1 MFIPKMFTT
10 SSGFLLL
17 IAIFLCGCTYPP
29 SNSGTVSKPPQA
41 SVSSVPQAQSAAPSI
56 DETARFVKE
65 KLDSCGSKRMNFQP
79 PAANSATGWAET
91 SWRLVS
97 TTGCVWQFDYSDKNY
112 GYVASDNPSSRWDD
126 ESVCSATVNLS
137 QLALNSITTEPFQHR
152 LDNKMSMR
160 STSRPLNRY
169 RLLI

>member
-1 MFIPKMFTT
+1 MFTAKMFTT
-10 SSGFLLL
+10 SSGFLLR
-17 IAIFLCGCTYPP
+17 IAILVCGCTYPP
-29 SNSGTVSKPPQA
+29 TNSGTVGKPPEVSVQPPKA
-41 SVSSVPQAQSAAPSI
+41 SVSNVPPTRGAAPSV

-65 KLDSCGSKRMNFQP
+65 KLDSCGSKRINFQP

-112 GYVASDNPSSRWDD
+112 GYVAPGNPSSRWND

-137 QLALNSITTEPFQHR
+137 QLALNSMTTEPFQHG
-152 LDNKMSMR
+152 
-160 STSRPLNRY
+160 
-169 RLLI
+169 LIENEL